1 MSNHELTTYEIL
13 DLTYKKGKTISGSD
27 REKIPVF
34 DEAGNQIGIAP
45 RLLCHRLGLIHKV
58 VYLFIINQEG
68 KLLLQVRG
76 DGRLDVPV
84 GGHVSSGD
92 NSEKKAL
99 AREMFEELGFIAD
112 EDNIEFMFTY
122 FREAEVN
129 IKKPEESNRELRT
142 IYSYKMNKNV
152 EKLLL
157 TEFCKREEQQAV
169 LDIQWVSMDHVLSYC
184 YQGMAADGLESSL
197 PHYLAQTTLG
207 SGTNVVNLQ

>member
-1 MSNHELTTYEIL
+1 MS
-13 DLTYKKGKTISGSD
+13 
-27 REKIPVF
+27 
-34 DEAGNQIGIAP
+34 
-45 RLLCHRLGLIHKV
+45 
-58 VYLFIINQEG
+58 
-68 KLLLQVRG
+68 
-76 DGRLDVPV
+76 V

-129 IKKPEESNRELRT
+129 IKKPEENNRELRT
-142 IYSYKMNKNV
+142 IFSYKMNKTDG
-152 EKLLL
+152 KLLL

-184 YQGMAADGLESSL
+184 DQGMVADGLKSSL
-197 PHYLAQTTLG
+197 PHYLAH
-207 SGTNVVNLQ
+207 NEI